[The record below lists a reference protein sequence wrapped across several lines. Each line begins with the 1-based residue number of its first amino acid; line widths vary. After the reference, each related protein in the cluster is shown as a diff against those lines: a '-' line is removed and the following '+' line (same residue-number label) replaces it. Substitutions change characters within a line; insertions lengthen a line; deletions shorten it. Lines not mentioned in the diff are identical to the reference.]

1 MELSVFSLVYLLH
14 AVNISRHRYPDRT
27 FSSNVNIREVY
38 YDSKQGHF
46 LSPGFPVRDGCEI
59 TALSHVASSLHSN
72 RVGLDR
78 VNVPCV
84 FSELRIC
91 CGDLGNMR
99 VWVVKV
105 FREL

>member
-46 LSPGFPVRDGCEI
+46 LSPGFPVRDGCEN
-59 TALSHVASSLHSN
+59 SSE
-72 RVGLDR
+72 
-78 VNVPCV
+78 PCGK
-84 FSELRIC
+84 FPPFKQGWSR
-91 CGDLGNMR
+91 
-99 VWVVKV
+99 
-105 FREL
+105 

>member
-1 MELSVFSLVYLLH
+1 MTQNK
-14 AVNISRHRYPDRT
+14 AIS
-27 FSSNVNIREVY
+27 
-38 YDSKQGHF
+38 F
-46 LSPGFPVRDGCEI
+46 LRGFPYATAVK

-91 CGDLGNMR
+91 CGDLGNMS
-99 VWVVKV
+99 VGGEGIPGTLKAI
-105 FREL
+105 